1 MCKSE
6 EDDPV
11 INLDDIL
18 DMCALTREEIDA
30 VAEHE
35 HVEGVNAAALAD
47 YMMHQHKGPQH
58 VQQIICE
65 DIREALH
72 ADDVPKAKELFVVLR
87 HYMSEHPEAARG
99 AEGS

>member
-1 MCKSE
+1 M
-6 EDDPV
+6 
-11 INLDDIL
+11 ITLDDIR

-35 HVEGVNAAALAD
+35 HLQGVDAAALAD

-72 ADDVPKAKELFVVLR
+72 ADNVPKARKLFAVLH
-87 HYMSEHPEAARG
+87 HYMNEHPEAARG
-99 AEGS
+99 AEAG